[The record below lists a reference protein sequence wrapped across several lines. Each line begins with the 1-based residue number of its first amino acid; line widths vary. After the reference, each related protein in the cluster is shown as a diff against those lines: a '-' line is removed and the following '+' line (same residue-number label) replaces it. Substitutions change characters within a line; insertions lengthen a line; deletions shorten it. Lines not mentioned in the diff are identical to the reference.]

1 MTVTMKNVDASLFE
15 VLKSLVKIKSD
26 VILEKKDDKTEKS
39 LSDRHINEIN
49 AVYDTISADEQTFPC
64 NASKAAV
71 WEIIKDDTW

>member
-1 MTVTMKNVDASLFE
+1 MLF
-15 VLKSLVKIKSD
+15 LK
-26 VILEKKDDKTEKS
+26 KKDDETEKS

>member
-26 VILEKKDDKTEKS
+26 VILEKKDDETEKS

-49 AVYDTISADEQTFPC
+49 AVYDTIFRRRADFP
-64 NASKAAV
+64 V
-71 WEIIKDDTW
+71 